1 MEDRMA
7 ALSVG
12 DQISVLF
19 FIAGHYQRFTVR
31 AGMKVSDVIAAMA
44 NVLSTM
50 HPEAEV
56 PVFNAIRNNKT
67 ARFVALNDSAI
78 RALEPDQ
85 MYDIVYTDK
94 AAKVPLPPPA
104 IDPSVAFQIV
114 FYSNPLGI
122 TIKPMGDR
130 YVVATKK
137 KSLDCYRRLVV
148 GMEVVSCGGVALA
161 GVDFRELHSI
171 MANSTFP
178 LTMRFRAA
186 SSDRHAHEMPDDAM
200 GVMEGNQ
207 AGERQRTVDTFN
219 LPVPVIYN
227 DDGSVHSVRR
237 RQKDA
242 ESTTSYPS
250 SLPPMRPSAV
260 PDAASLLEK
269 EARLEETLKS
279 LQEAFYKKKKEL
291 DEIVERIGQY
301 SSQLSNVRATM
312 GKAAPDAHASPNTLT
327 QEMLRKMD
335 SAKTPGPRKK
345 GPASVV
351 SNSSSTSARST
362 GSYARHMHPYQP
374 APAKPSSR
382 IPTKPMSSAASVCS
396 LTSTCS
402 IDRMAFKK
410 PRPAFPGK
418 PGASGVRK
426 TPTTTPATPSDA
438 RRANAANTNAFSNT
452 FPSSFSTKGGLIS
465 RAQTPR
471 GAFLVPKTNTP
482 GVGHY
487 DVKDL
492 SKNIKGGEIGDSD
505 RDLHWA

>member
-94 AAKVPLPPPA
+94 AAKVPLPPPSSV
-104 IDPSVAFQIV
+104 DPTLEFQIV

-186 SSDRHAHEMPDDAM
+186 MSDRHAHEMGDDA
-200 GVMEGNQ
+200 MEGNQ
-207 AGERQRTVDTFN
+207 ASERQRAVDTFN
-219 LPVPVIYN
+219 MPVPVIYN
-227 DDGSVHSVRR
+227 DDSSVHSMRR
-237 RQKDA
+237 RIKDA

-250 SLPPMRPSAV
+250 SLPPMRPSSAV
-260 PDAASLLEK
+260 PDLLEK

-312 GKAAPDAHASPNTLT
+312 GKAGADSHASPNTLT

-335 SAKTPGPRKK
+335 SAKTPLPRKK

-382 IPTKPMSSAASVCS
+382 IPTKPAMSSAASVCS

-418 PGASGVRK
+418 PGAAGVRK
-426 TPTTTPATPSDA
+426 TPTTTPSDA

>member
-1 MEDRMA
+1 MEERMA
-7 ALSVG
+7 ALSVA

-31 AGMKVSDVIAAMA
+31 AGMKVSDVVAAMA
-44 NVLSTM
+44 NVVSAM

-67 ARFVALNDSAI
+67 ARFIALSDPAI
-78 RALEPDQ
+78 RALEADQ
-85 MYDIVYTDK
+85 MYDIVYAEK
-94 AAKVPLPPPA
+94 AAKTVPSPPLPPGA
-104 IDPSVAFQIV
+104 EFQIV

-122 TIKPMGDR
+122 TIKPKGET

-137 KSLDCYRRLVV
+137 KSLDCYRRLQV

-178 LTMRFRAA
+178 LTMRFRAPGEVP
-186 SSDRHAHEMPDDAM
+186 EMTDDAM
-200 GVMEGNQ
+200 GVETNNQ
-207 AGERQRTVDTFN
+207 APERTGDTFSM
-219 LPVPVIYN
+219 PVPVVFN
-227 DDGSVHSVRR
+227 DDGSVQSVRQR
-237 RQKDA
+237 SVLKDELPA
-242 ESTTSYPS
+242 HPT
-250 SLPPMRPSAV
+250 SLPPMRPSDLV
-260 PDAASLLEK
+260 EK

-291 DEIVERIGQY
+291 DEIVERIGHY
-301 SSQLSNVRATM
+301 SSQLSTVRASM
-312 GKAAPDAHASPNTLT
+312 GKAAPEASPNTLT

-335 SAKTPGPRKK
+335 GAKTPLARKK
-345 GPASVV
+345 APGSVV

-374 APAKPSSR
+374 APAKPAAR
-382 IPTKPMSSAASVCS
+382 LAKPNPLSSAASVCS

-410 PRPAFPGK
+410 PRGTFSSAK
-418 PGASGVRK
+418 PKDGARK
-426 TPTTTPATPSDA
+426 TTTEARKPAT
-438 RRANAANTNAFSNT
+438 ANTNAFSNT
-452 FPSSFSTKGGLIS
+452 FPSSFSTKGGLMA